1 MVLEKQFRDV
11 CRVQKMRCHHE
22 QRLRETEVDA
32 IFGPYVKGKRRA
44 ETAVANEFGA
54 NGVILHLAVQRYG
67 LHKMHHV
74 NRTILAQSESLVRCS
89 RLSSLGINYNKLK
102 QFPRQPSFIYGG
114 EEFSATPPRV
124 AGWYGEK
131 VQLGFVGNG

>member
-11 CRVQKMRCHHE
+11 YRVQKMRCHHE

-74 NRTILAQSESLVRCS
+74 NRTI
-89 RLSSLGINYNKLK
+89 
-102 QFPRQPSFIYGG
+102 
-114 EEFSATPPRV
+114 FSAI
-124 AGWYGEK
+124 
-131 VQLGFVGNG
+131 